1 MSNDFDNT
9 NSGALF
15 KNDKRGNERSPDYKG
30 ECAPVCPYCGKKSEF
45 WLSAWIKT
53 MKKDATKKFMSLA
66 LTPKDEPKNQ
76 SQQNY
81 NDPPADFDDDIPF

>member
-15 KNDKRGNERSPDYKG
+15 KNEKRANERSPEYKG
-30 ECAPVCPYCGKKSEF
+30 ECAPVCPHCGKKSEF

-53 MKKDATKKFMSLA
+53 MRSNTSKKFMSLA
-66 LTPKDEPKNQ
+66 LTPKDEPKKPAAPV
-76 SQQNY
+76 Y
-81 NDPPADFDDDIPF
+81 NEPPMDFDDDIPF